1 MMVVG
6 GAAFPNLSLDI
17 ILGRGANI
25 WITMIAPEARQAIE
39 SEREMVMIEREV
51 CDRGM
56 DGGRSIF

>member
-25 WITMIAPEARQAIE
+25 WIIMIAPEARQAIE
-39 SEREMVMIEREV
+39 SEREMVIERSV
-51 CDRGM
+51 
-56 DGGRSIF
+56 